1 MTHTRVVCS
10 QSRFT
15 SVVRAVQVIV
25 GAVLFVSASLPIVAA
40 AESPQQLTPGTM
52 AARVAACTHCHGAD
66 GQAGP
71 DGFYPRIAGK
81 PAGYLYAQLLS
92 FRDGGRSYEPM
103 RDLLQGLSDDYLG
116 EIAQYF
122 ADLQLPYAPPAPATA
137 PRALLETGRAL
148 AVNGDAARNI
158 PACAACHGDAFT
170 GMAPHIPGL
179 LGLSRDYLA
188 AQLGSWRTGLRHAA
202 APDCMAQVVQQLTP
216 EDIAAVSAWLAS
228 QPVAEPYTPA
238 ATGSF
243 SLPLECGNAPL
254 PQGMHP

>member
-103 RDLLQGLSDDYLG
+103 RHLLQGLSDDYLG

-122 ADLQLPYAPPAPATA
+122 ADLQLPYAPPAHATA
-137 PRALLETGRAL
+137 PRTLLETGHAL
-148 AVNGDAARNI
+148 AVNGDAARNV

-254 PQGMHP
+254 PRGMQP

>member
-40 AESPQQLTPGTM
+40 AESPRQLTPGTM
-52 AARVAACTHCHGAD
+52 AARAAACTQCHGAD

-103 RDLLQGLSDDYLG
+103 RDLLQ
-116 EIAQYF
+116 I
-122 ADLQLPYAPPAPATA
+122 
-137 PRALLETGRAL
+137 GRAH
-148 AVNGDAARNI
+148 V
-158 PACAACHGDAFT
+158 
-170 GMAPHIPGL
+170 
-179 LGLSRDYLA
+179 
-188 AQLGSWRTGLRHAA
+188 
-202 APDCMAQVVQQLTP
+202 
-216 EDIAAVSAWLAS
+216 
-228 QPVAEPYTPA
+228 
-238 ATGSF
+238 
-243 SLPLECGNAPL
+243 
-254 PQGMHP
+254 